1 MRQLGIRLAALAL
14 AAFLLLVPIISCSG
28 MSASIWLGSN
38 SYRSHSYRYYAPYAF
53 IESHRFY
60 VYWEFHRSYVRYR
73 GDIYY
78 ITIHSDGRAYAP
90 YSLVVLLR

>member
-60 VYWEFHRSYVRYR
+60 VYYR